1 MIIIDLNNSKTEKFG
16 TFSFENQIWGIPS
29 FILFYFELFWMIFV
43 LDCIDRITPLTEL
56 PLGGTWT
63 ERVWFNFSRC
73 DVIHV
78 TLLSIYIYKVLCTM
92 LWSNGMSS
100 NIRIVDNRIF
110 RISTNRVESQHFTF
124 ELLRL
129 DFVYKLNFWNA
140 LRKNRERERSS
151 FIKSEGWRDES
162 TIVVSICNSCA
173 SLISMFSSESAKA
186 QKYASVVHLIFLLK
200 NPKLTYCTRSGK
212 LLSRRASQVNELN
225 RQSFYIFIV
234 RTICVNC
241 KSDK

>member
-1 MIIIDLNNSKTEKFG
+1 MGNSELYSVLLRIILNDFRTRLHWSNYTADGAPPWWNVNGTSVVQLLTMWCHSCDG
-16 TFSFENQIWGIPS
+16 TF
-29 FILFYFELFWMIFV
+29 Y
-43 LDCIDRITPLTEL
+43 
-56 PLGGTWT
+56 
-63 ERVWFNFSRC
+63 
-73 DVIHV
+73 
-78 TLLSIYIYKVLCTM
+78 IYIYKVLCTM

-173 SLISMFSSESAKA
+173 SLISMLSSESAKA

-212 LLSRRASQVNELN
+212 LLSRRASQVNELK